1 MKEILLILLPL
12 NIYWIYLHFLLSP
25 PAAAAAKLLQ
35 SCPTLCDPI
44 DGYSRYI
51 SFYSDLFSW
60 ELLPLNNVGFKNHI
74 TCQPFFSLLFP
85 GLTLCREHNTHILK
99 YHCSHG
105 CKIENSIL

>member
-60 ELLPLNNVGFKNHI
+60 ELFPLNNVGLKTISLASLSSAYSSLVSPCVENTIHI
-74 TCQPFFSLLFP
+74 F
-85 GLTLCREHNTHILK
+85 
-99 YHCSHG
+99 
-105 CKIENSIL
+105 